1 LAQSNGEHDFDLQ
14 HPDGHVSALEV
25 TSSID
30 RTLEETH
37 DAIINKGGPA
47 IEADVCKNSWHIF
60 PSRNARI
67 NRLRKEIDNYLAAI
81 ELAGIEKFWGPTDC
95 RPSVEAIY
103 ADLGVVSGSVVS
115 WIKPGH
121 ILMALPGTC
130 GAFGAIS
137 VIEAA
142 EREAFKADNRK
153 KLGAAAGAER
163 HLAIYVRAASRPWV
177 GRLDFEPPPDVPH
190 LPPEVTNIWV
200 FSEAHSEHK
209 YVVWRASA
217 SWPWEKLELTLDI
230 LE

>member
-1 LAQSNGEHDFDLQ
+1 
-14 HPDGHVSALEV
+14 VEV
-25 TSSID
+25 TSWVD

-37 DAIINKGGPA
+37 DAIINKGGTA
-47 IEADVCKNSWHIF
+47 IGAHVCKNSWHIF

-95 RPSVEAIY
+95 RPSVEAVY
-103 ADLGVVSGSVVS
+103 ADLGVVGGSVVS

-121 ILMALPGTC
+121 ILMALPGTG

-153 KLGAAAGAER
+153 KLSAAAGAER
-163 HLAIYVRAASRPWV
+163 HLAIYVRGTRPSWV
-177 GRLDFEPPPDVPH
+177 ALLDFEPPPDVPH
-190 LPPEVTNIWV
+190 LPPEVTDILV
-200 FSEAHSEHK
+200 FSEAYREHK
-209 YVVWRASA
+209 YVVRRASA
-217 SWPWEKLELTLDI
+217 SWPWEKLKPTLDI